1 MKEDGLNFS
10 TAFNSVNHQLR
21 SGVKRISMG
30 GYVNSLTESRPMLHA
45 LNRKGNRIALTNCN
59 IFDGVTPELKTNMT
73 ILIDREKIA
82 AVGPR
87 EKIVIPED
95 FFIVDTAGQTIMPGL
110 IDSHTHLCSPFTYEV
125 NIPAVRQMKKQI
137 ALNHMQ
143 TVYSGV
149 TTVCDMGG
157 PRGIIKE
164 FQRLAD
170 KNDLPGPRSLQ
181 CYTLISPIKK
191 KKLGYPTQVKRID
204 PFQAWLL
211 EGQVASRPKTVRD
224 VKKVCYKVRDDG
236 GNHIKATYQ
245 PHPFSA
251 KKHAHP
257 DDFPVFDDEWMKT
270 ILKVGKETGLTV
282 SIHSPFAAGTE
293 KCVDL
298 AIEVGAEIRIQ
309 HMTFDTD
316 LDDTIIKKFQ
326 DYGYYMIPT
335 VMVYGDSF
343 RMPECI
349 SWLEENPET
358 HMTPEA
364 NRQIKARIQNT
375 IDLEPSSGHEILELD
390 NVYFR
395 KHFEVVRRNTQKAH
409 DAGIIGFG
417 TDIGGTYTG
426 FFGRIS
432 EEITHYKDFGIPAFD
447 ILAYLTAVNAKINGL
462 DDRGVIRP
470 GKLADVI
477 TFEGNPLA
485 DVAVLSHV
493 NTVIKGGV
501 FLKYNGTGV
510 TPVQ

>member
-10 TAFNSVNHQLR
+10 AVFNSVNHQLR
-21 SGVKRISMG
+21 SGVKKLSMG
-30 GYVNSLTESRPMLHA
+30 GYVHTLKRSRPVLHEI
-45 LNRKGNRIALTNCN
+45 NRKGNRIALTHCN
-59 IFDGVTPELKTNMT
+59 LFDGVAPELKMNMT
-73 ILIDREKIA
+73 ILINGETIA
-82 AVGPR
+82 AVGTM
-87 EKIVIPED
+87 EEIAIPED
-95 FFIVDTAGQTIMPGL
+95 FFIVDAAGQTIMPGL

-164 FQRLAD
+164 FQYLAD
-170 KNDLPGPRSLQ
+170 NNDLPGPRSLQ
-181 CYTLISPIKK
+181 CYTLISPIRK
-191 KKLGYPTQVKRID
+191 KKLGYPTQVKLID

-211 EGQVASRPKTVRD
+211 EGQVASRPKS
-224 VKKVCYKVRDDG
+224 VKELKQVCHKVKDEG

-257 DDFPVFDDEWMKT
+257 DDYPIFDDQWMKT
-270 ILKVGKETGLTV
+270 ILTVGKDTGLAV

-316 LDDTIIKKFQ
+316 LDDTVIKKFQ

-343 RMPECI
+343 RMPAFI
-349 SWLEENPET
+349 SWLEENPQA

-375 IDLEPSSGHEILELD
+375 INLEPKSGHEILELD
-390 NVYFR
+390 TVYFR
-395 KHFEVVRRNTQKAH
+395 NHFEVVRRNTQKAH
-409 DAGIIGFG
+409 DAGIIGLG

-432 EEITHYKDFGIPAFD
+432 EEIMHYRDFGIPASE
-447 ILAYLTAVNAKINGL
+447 ILTYLTTVNAKINGL

-470 GKLADVI
+470 GKLADI
-477 TFEGNPLA
+477 IAFEGNPFA
-485 DVAVLSHV
+485 DVTVLRHV

-501 FLKYNGTGV
+501 FLKYNGIGV
-510 TPVQ
+510 TPPQ